1 MNNCG
6 KFRAVRDISVAPMD
20 ASDQAAILKMMDE
33 PEGVVNRRVRKKTV
47 PPVVP
52 TAKISTTSSTATVR
66 KDPMVRFHNVKK
78 SAGTPIEESGAERG

>member
-33 PEGVVNRRVRKKTV
+33 EDGVVNRRVRKNK
-47 PPVVP
+47 
-52 TAKISTTSSTATVR
+52 AATVTVFH
-66 KDPMVRFHNVKK
+66 KNNPTVRFDN
-78 SAGTPIEESGAERG
+78 SIEDSVEEIDV